1 MTLTIIEFG
10 MIQIKD
16 LLTFRINFLR
26 PNWYQGNW
34 IIGLEMASI
43 LMTRGRK
50 RPPVPIGLK
59 FCKNKFLKCCFLA
72 EFKKW
77 HQFLCEDDLWSKIV
91 TNKFVR
97 LVKYCKNQFSKVA
110 FLRNLI
116 SLSVIKTVNHHRET
130 DVIFLNSAKKQ
141 HFENWFLH

>member
-50 RPPVPIGLK
+50 RPPRYP
-59 FCKNKFLKCCFLA
+59 
-72 EFKKW
+72 
-77 HQFLCEDDLWSKIV
+77 
-91 TNKFVR
+91 
-97 LVKYCKNQFSKVA
+97 
-110 FLRNLI
+110 
-116 SLSVIKTVNHHRET
+116 
-130 DVIFLNSAKKQ
+130 
-141 HFENWFLH
+141 

>member
-43 LMTRGRK
+43 LMTLGRK
-50 RPPVPIGLK
+50 RPPPGTHRVKRMIAL
-59 FCKNKFLKCCFLA
+59 
-72 EFKKW
+72 
-77 HQFLCEDDLWSKIV
+77 
-91 TNKFVR
+91 R
-97 LVKYCKNQFSKVA
+97 LVLRIT
-110 FLRNLI
+110 FLRMKYI
-116 SLSVIKTVNHHRET
+116 VKS
-130 DVIFLNSAKKQ
+130 
-141 HFENWFLH
+141 